1 MANIRHKYAAYLTTY
16 FRILGLAV
24 SLITTPAASFAL
36 GTSDERAACAADA
49 FRLCGSEIPNI
60 DRIVACMR
68 ANKGNLSSACKA
80 VFDNDGS
87 ATTTA
92 VNSK

>member
-1 MANIRHKYAAYLTTY
+1 MANIRYKYAEYLTTY
-16 FRILGLAV
+16 LRILGLAV
-24 SLITTPAASFAL
+24 SLITTPAASFAA
-36 GTSDERAACAADA
+36 GSPDERAACASDA

-68 ANKGNLSSACKA
+68 ANKANLSSACKT
-80 VFDNDGS
+80 VFDNEF
-87 ATTTA
+87 ATTAA